1 MQRMLSTLII
11 AAAMVVSSWLISN
24 SLVKAAGTISIKMNL
39 DALEPVNISI
49 PEPFTVKHELPTL
62 PDELPTLPV
71 LLSGGG
77 SAILYTHFMPG
88 GLLSLEHHTEYSA
101 EPVVRVKH
109 SGPGLL
115 DKPLDINIQHTTPP
129 QSQGIPVRMTIEQ
142 R

>member
-39 DALEPVNISI
+39 DALEPVNISM
-49 PEPFTVKHELPTL
+49 PEPITVKHELPPMPDAL
-62 PDELPTLPV
+62 PALPV
-71 LLSGGG
+71 LFTGNG
-77 SAILYTHFMPG
+77 SATLYTRFFYDDI
-88 GLLSLEHHTEYSA
+88 LRVEHKTGSSD
-101 EPVVRVKH
+101 PVVRVKH
-109 SGPGLL
+109 TGPGLL
-115 DKPLDINIQHTTPP
+115 SEPVDIKMQHTSPS